1 MYLRRFALASSVLLA
16 GTLAAAPA
24 FAQASPV
31 PQSDTFDVSGEVLE
45 VSTVEATATAGATAL
60 TLGGGGTAQTD
71 VIVQVADVV
80 VSTNRDAG
88 VSMTAARSEDGL
100 TQAGTT
106 DKIAYDLHIVADAA
120 AAPGAGAFASGD
132 TSSAVLPDKG
142 ETEWDVYIR
151 YNTPAFLNPGTYS
164 DTVTVTIT
172 ARD

>member
-24 FAQASPV
+24 FAQTAV
-31 PQSDTFDVSGEVLE
+31 PQNDTFDVSGEVLE
-45 VSTVEATATAGATAL
+45 VSTVEAEATAGATAL

-88 VSMTAARSEDGL
+88 VSMTAARSADGL

-106 DKIAYDLHIVADAA
+106 DTIAYDLHIVADAA